1 MKSFL
6 FFLLLFIAVPLTKLT
21 AQSYEAQQLLL
32 DWTKL
37 SQLKGIL
44 SDMKKGYQ
52 IVSKGYSTIQ
62 DISKGNF
69 NLHEAFLDGLWLI
82 SPTVRK
88 YWKIPQIISD
98 QLQLVKEYKTAFTN
112 CQNSKL
118 FSTNEL
124 TYVSEVYGNL
134 FNQSL
139 KDLDDLTLL
148 LTPDKTRMGDDERLS
163 GIDKIFDNMQDKL
176 QFLRSFNNR
185 NSVLLLQRTKAQ
197 QEASQVKTLYGIN
210 K

>member
-1 MKSFL
+1 MKSV
-6 FFLLLFIAVPLTKLT
+6 LLFVALFVSACCIESK

-44 SDMKKGYQ
+44 KDMKEGYQ
-52 IVSKGYSTIQ
+52 VVSKGYSTIR
-62 DISKGNF
+62 DISKGNS
-69 NLHEAFLDGLWLI
+69 NLHEAFLDGLWLV

-88 YWKIPQIISD
+88 YWKIPQVIDS
-98 QLQLVKEYKTAFTN
+98 QLKLVKEYKSAFSR
-112 CQNSKL
+112 CQNSNL
-118 FSTNEL
+118 LNPDEL
-124 TYVSEVYGNL
+124 VYLGEVYGNL

-139 KDLDDLTLL
+139 QDLTDLTTL
-148 LTPDKTRMGDDERLS
+148 LTPNKTRMSDDERLS
-163 GIDKIFDNMQDKL
+163 GIDKVYNNMQDKL

-185 NSVLLLQRTKAQ
+185 NSILLLQRTKAQ
-197 QEASQVKTLYGIN
+197 HEVRQMNQLLGTN

>member
-1 MKSFL
+1 MKSVL
-6 FFLLLFIAVPLTKLT
+6 FFVALFLSACCTELK

-32 DWTKL
+32 DCTKL

-44 SDMKKGYQ
+44 KDMKEGYQ
-52 IVSKGYSTIQ
+52 VVSKGYSTIR

-69 NLHEAFLDGLWLI
+69 NLHEAFLDGLWLV

-88 YWKIPQIISD
+88 NWKIPQIIDS
-98 QLQLVKEYKTAFTN
+98 QLELVKEYKSAFSR
-112 CQNSKL
+112 CQNSNL
-118 FSTNEL
+118 MNPDEL
-124 TYVSEVYGNL
+124 VYLGEVYGNL

-139 KDLDDLTLL
+139 QDLTDLTTM
-148 LTPDKTRMGDDERLS
+148 LTPNKTRMSDDERLS
-163 GIDKIFDNMQDKL
+163 GIDKVYNNMQDKL

-185 NSVLLLQRTKAQ
+185 NSILLLQRTKAQ
-197 QEASQVKTLYGIN
+197 QETKQMNQILGTN